1 MPRLLR
7 DEPDCPLLTA
17 RPTHFNFI
25 LNYFRPNKEEGTAQ
39 GTPDADALIRL
50 LPETLYFTC
59 ISKLFTSFVIESY
72 SQHCNILHRILHYL
86 YNSRTQKIKQIIKE
100 IRKTRTSNHERVN
113 RVILSQ
119 KISHNGTLMANGS

>member
-39 GTPDADALIRL
+39 GTPDADGL
-50 LPETLYFTC
+50 TDYF
-59 ISKLFTSFVIESY
+59 ISSKRLFT
-72 SQHCNILHRILHYL
+72 
-86 YNSRTQKIKQIIKE
+86 IKPKSIDDIP
-100 IRKTRTSNHERVN
+100 
-113 RVILSQ
+113 
-119 KISHNGTLMANGS
+119 